1 MVDIDFKGFF
11 ASKVRK
17 WLKMA
22 VLGMGFIRIKKMLTL
37 RAVSLC
43 STLPTLRF
51 GRTGGF
57 IHTPL
62 APTKKAPINGTFF
75 YWSEGWDLNP
85 RPLRP
90 ERSALPG

>member
-1 MVDIDFKGFF
+1 VASNHHPISKKNAQMGVAFEMVG
-11 ASKVRK
+11 
-17 WLKMA
+17 
-22 VLGMGFIRIKKMLTL
+22 GMGFIRIKKMLTL

-75 YWSEGWDLNP
+75 IGRRD
-85 RPLRP
+85 
-90 ERSALPG
+90 GI